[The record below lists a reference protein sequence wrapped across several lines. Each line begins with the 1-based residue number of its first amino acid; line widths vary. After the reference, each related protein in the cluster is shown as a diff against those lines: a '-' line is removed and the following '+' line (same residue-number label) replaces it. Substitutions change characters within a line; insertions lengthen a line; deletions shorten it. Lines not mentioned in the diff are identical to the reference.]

1 MDRLKQAMCKH
12 REILAYLF
20 WGVMTT
26 AVSWVSYSIFI
37 IIINAFSD
45 SKNLQILGAPLAVFV
60 SNILSWICAVLFA
73 FVTNKLWVFNSK
85 SFKRSTALPEFIKFI
100 SSRIATGVLEMAG
113 VPLLIAVGL
122 DRRIL
127 GIEGM
132 LAKVIVSFIVIV
144 LNYILSK
151 LLIFK
156 NRKG

>member
-1 MDRLKQAMCKH
+1 MDRLKQAMRKH

-122 DRRIL
+122 DHRIL
-127 GIEGM
+127 GLEGM

-156 NRKG
+156 NKKG